1 MIHSTMKMQFN
12 SLLQPMLHILINILN
27 FKLVLQGSFSL
38 RILLIQILI
47 VQVLEL
53 LTILVIMQ
61 LMRVRLHRM
70 VGKDILKLVIYFLYR
85 FDYYW
90 KRNQE

>member
-12 SLLQPMLHILINILN
+12 SLLQLMLHILINILN
-27 FKLVLQGSFSL
+27 FKLVLQDSFSL
-38 RILLIQILI
+38 QILLIQILI

-53 LTILVIMQ
+53 LIIHVIMQ
-61 LMRVRLHRM
+61 LMRVRLQQM
-70 VGKDILKLVIYFLYR
+70 DGKDILKLVINFLYR

-90 KRNQE
+90 KRNKE